1 MFEWECDPAR
11 DGRLTIAEYREQ
23 FREKV
28 GRRAA
33 ISGHMGP
40 KRGTA
45 TNLVKVR
52 CTLDQVFD
60 SFAIFTLDGGKRGK
74 TARLPENMESDTG
87 GLGAVAHRAA
97 ALSVCVPGR

>member
-45 TNLVKVR
+45 ANLVKVC

-60 SFAIFTLDGGKRGK
+60 SVAIFTLDGGKRGK
-74 TARLPENMESDTG
+74 TARGRNLCIDF
-87 GLGAVAHRAA
+87 A
-97 ALSVCVPGR
+97 SVHSGETEIEWL

>member
-45 TNLVKVR
+45 ANLVKVR

-60 SFAIFTLDGGKRGK
+60 SFAIFTLNG
-74 TARLPENMESDTG
+74 ARPEPVHRFR
-87 GLGAVAHRAA
+87 LGPFRRDRNRM
-97 ALSVCVPGR
+97 ALSGPNRSRMTERKRP